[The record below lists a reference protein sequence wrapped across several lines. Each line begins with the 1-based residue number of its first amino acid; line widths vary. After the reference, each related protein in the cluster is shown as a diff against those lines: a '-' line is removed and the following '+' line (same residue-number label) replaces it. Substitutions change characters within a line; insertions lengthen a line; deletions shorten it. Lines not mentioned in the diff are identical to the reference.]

1 MNFTDMNQRYLLI
14 RVGLTLPNQC
24 ASKAFNW
31 IRFQTHVISILL
43 IYNKAIQTK
52 SSSRQ
57 SQKSYCNLSCSCSD
71 IFFVYKDQSNA
82 VRKI

>member
-31 IRFQTHVISILL
+31 IRFQKHVISILL
-43 IYNKAIQTK
+43 IYNKASIDQILL
-52 SSSRQ
+52 
-57 SQKSYCNLSCSCSD
+57 SQVTSCHCNLGCSD
-71 IFFVYKDQSNA
+71 TLNLSYKGHEKSA
-82 VRKI
+82 